1 MKARLAICLLGAW
14 LLGTLFMFAVA
25 TFNFRT
31 VDALLGTMAPV
42 EFAAQVQ
49 ALGPAAA
56 RQMLRYLSSELN
68 RLYFGLW
75 NVVQLVLGAS
85 VLALLWRQQPA
96 RRPRLYVLL
105 MLGAVVL
112 MALWLTPSIRDL
124 GRSLDFVPRNPPP
137 PELQHFWIL
146 HALYTVLDLG
156 KLGLGIAAVI
166 QLIRRS
172 SATETAV

>member
-1 MKARLAICLLGAW
+1 VKARLAICLLGAW

-31 VDALLGTMAPV
+31 VDALLGALAPA

-75 NVVQLVLGAS
+75 NAVQLVLGAG

-96 RRPRLYVLL
+96 RGPRLYVLL
-105 MLGAVVL
+105 MLGCVGL
-112 MALWLTPSIRDL
+112 MALWLMPGIRDL
-124 GRSLDFVPRNPPP
+124 GRSLDFVPHDPRPPA
-137 PELQHFWIL
+137 LQHFWIL

-166 QLIRRS
+166 PLIRRS
-172 SATETAV
+172 PATDSAI